1 MCIRDRSLAWRDDSA
16 HPVSIATRLAE
27 AMPKARL
34 VVAENDIDVRRWPE
48 DVRNFMA
55 STGRK

>member
-1 MCIRDRSLAWRDDSA
+1 MTPR
-16 HPVSIATRLAE
+16 TRLILLNSPHNPTGIVFTPAE
-27 AMPKARL
+27 L
-34 VVAENDIDVRRWPE
+34 ENDIDVRRWPE